1 MTTKLIFDITL
12 TIIIIYIF
20 FIYNVEHATNVSETQ
35 TYKEIKDFVK
45 KIYNEDVEDIRY
57 LSDVAKKLHTDSY
70 SLTIPGQLIVDNTT
84 DQTGE
89 IIFTDCFANGNITIG
104 SNNALI
110 KQNGDISGNNLILK
124 GNISNIGNITVTK
137 GIISGNQIQLKNTLK
152 KDNWIIS
159 NIKSNNDTINNNNKL
174 SFMRMNED
182 IENGSALDLY
192 DDGNVKIPG
201 NLKVD
206 ILTAD
211 NVLIKR
217 NRAQYIR
224 VGNMQSTDL
233 YNLFGIKKDATTSD
247 FAVNNYWSL
256 IEIRVFDREGINRS
270 STSNDT
276 GVSVKSLKGIP
287 YTRFVKSGIG
297 VYATSKEIYS
307 ANENKITNIINGE
320 IYSNP
325 NKPSDNLSI
334 TNIKGYHGDTGKHQ
348 LEIDLVNEYDI
359 SYIELY
365 NRFSN
370 ILDTQIMIN
379 GDVNKKYSTSL
390 GFDGIAGEGINVS
403 SRMNGTI
410 VELISAIPPGKTEQ
424 DRIINRSIHT
434 GLWTDVYFKQYT
446 L

>member
-104 SNNALI
+104 SNKALI

-152 KDNWIIS
+152 KNNWIIS
-159 NIKSNNDTINNNNKL
+159 NTKSNNNTINNNNKL

-206 ILTAD
+206 TLTAD

-217 NRAQYIR
+217 NRARYIR
-224 VGNMQSTDL
+224 VGNIHSTDL
-233 YNLFGIKKDATTSD
+233 YDLFGGKKEDKKSE
-247 FAVNNYWSL
+247 FAVADYC
-256 IEIRVFDREGINRS
+256 
-270 STSNDT
+270 
-276 GVSVKSLKGIP
+276 
-287 YTRFVKSGIG
+287 
-297 VYATSKEIYS
+297 
-307 ANENKITNIINGE
+307 
-320 IYSNP
+320 
-325 NKPSDNLSI
+325 
-334 TNIKGYHGDTGKHQ
+334 H
-348 LEIDLVNEYDI
+348 
-359 SYIELY
+359 
-365 NRFSN
+365 
-370 ILDTQIMIN
+370 
-379 GDVNKKYSTSL
+379 
-390 GFDGIAGEGINVS
+390 
-403 SRMNGTI
+403 
-410 VELISAIPPGKTEQ
+410 
-424 DRIINRSIHT
+424 
-434 GLWTDVYFKQYT
+434 
-446 L
+446 

>member
-1 MTTKLIFDITL
+1 MTTKLLFDITL

-20 FIYNVEHATNVSETQ
+20 FIYNVENFVDTSE
-35 TYKEIKDFVK
+35 TYKEIKDVVK
-45 KIYNEDVEDIRY
+45 KIYNEDVESIRK
-57 LSDVAKKLHTDSY
+57 LSEVAKKLHTNSS

-84 DQTGE
+84 GQTGE
-89 IIFTDCFANGNITIG
+89 IIYTDSFANGNITIG

-110 KQNGDISGNNLILK
+110 KQNGDISGNNLSLK

-137 GIISGNQIQLKNTLK
+137 GTITGNQIQLKNTLK

-182 IENGSALDLY
+182 IEKGTALDLY

-206 ILTAD
+206 TLTVD
-211 NVLIKR
+211 KILIKR
-217 NRAQYIR
+217 NKARYIR

-233 YNLFGIKKDATTSD
+233 NKLVGEKNEVNTSEL
-247 FAVNNYWSL
+247 AVNDYWSL
-256 IEIRVFDREGINRS
+256 IEIKIFDHKGINI
-270 STSNDT
+270 TT
-276 GVSVKSLKGIP
+276 
-287 YTRFVKSGIG
+287 TTTGIG
-297 VYATSKEIYS
+297 VTGIEGGAYTNTITTGAGIYKSSKDIYLPS
-307 ANENKITNIINGE
+307 ENKPQNIINGR
-320 IYSNP
+320 IYSDSR
-325 NKPSDNLSI
+325 KPSDNLST
-334 TNIKGYHGDTGKHQ
+334 TNILGYHGGKGPQQ

-365 NRFSN
+365 NRFSVISDN
-370 ILDTQIMIN
+370 KIMID
-379 GDVNKKYSTSL
+379 GEKKSKSDYTSNNNY
-390 GFDGIAGEGINVS
+390 DGIPGVGIDET

-410 VELISAIPPGKTEQ
+410 VELISSIPPGKTLD

-434 GLWTDVYFKQYT
+434 GIWTRIYVKQYI